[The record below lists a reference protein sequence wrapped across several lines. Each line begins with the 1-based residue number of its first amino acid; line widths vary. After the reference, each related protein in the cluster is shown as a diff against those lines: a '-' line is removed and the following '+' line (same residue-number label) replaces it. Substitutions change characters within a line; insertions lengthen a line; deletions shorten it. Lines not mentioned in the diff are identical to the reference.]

1 MTTQHRAEETRERI
15 LAAAEEC
22 FARQG
27 YDATGVAEI
36 CERAGVSKGAFF
48 YHFPTKQAVF
58 LELLGRWL
66 EGLEQKLNLMRVE
79 VSSVPEAL
87 LRMAGVAQQ
96 VFGMARERL
105 FIFLEFL
112 NKAARDPQ
120 VWQATIT
127 PYRRYREFFA
137 EMMETGIAEGSLRQV
152 DPKVAANAILS
163 LAIGLVLQ
171 AAMDPDGADWGAT
184 VHQSVQMFVGGI
196 QRMESTS
203 FPGEAR
209 Q

>member
-1 MTTQHRAEETRERI
+1 MTTQQRAEETRERI

-66 EGLEQKLNLMRVE
+66 EGLEQQLNLMRAQ

-87 LRMAGVAQQ
+87 LQMAGVAQQ

-120 VWQATIT
+120 IWEATIT

-137 EMMETGIAEGSLRQV
+137 RMMETGIAEGSLRLV
-152 DPKVAANAILS
+152 DPEVAANAILS

-171 AAMDPDGADWGAT
+171 AAMDPDGTDWGVT
-184 VHQSVQMFVGGI
+184 VRQSVQMFVAGI
-196 QRMESTS
+196 RRMESAS
-203 FPGEAR
+203 PEGAW